1 MQPWVV
7 IQNSSGVALG
17 SGEIYSAYDV
27 ETTRKLSRAGT
38 FSFSCPINDPL
49 LTEIASDTRPVL
61 SEKRIALIYGVILQE
76 DGTSIIQNIGGGIID
91 RISRTAPDKVVV
103 SGDDLLRELTYRSV
117 LGLQNYEV
125 QEYSATQVKLE
136 DNTTPPPVYTDYPLA
151 HDNNLATFNSVLV
164 DAPTNKYLLIAY
176 STPFNY
182 LRLVVAGTV
191 NNTATTINYGFSDES
206 LDGWDE
212 IEPTSDGTDVGGIPW
227 SQDGIIEFGFRP
239 ASWTE
244 RTIDGDLGYW
254 VRADPEAALTQTDIV
269 EWYVGRRDPTTNDLT
284 NIIGYAPSG
293 WSLAGAPF
301 YTSTTNGSFY
311 RFSDENV
318 LEALIKTADITGEHF
333 RLGTGRQIEWMRTD
347 LPDSGIRATQITDP
361 TANPAEIVYIA
372 DLEEEIVSYELA
384 TRVYGRGAGMGT
396 TVIDFSDRTTV
407 DPADYTTGVQSQVQE
422 DGTTE
427 DYWFLESDL
436 SLAIYG
442 RIEAFIYD
450 KGLRAADGYGGRDAS
465 ASDMLWYEALNW
477 LQKHDTPQYFYR
489 LSVVGC
495 QSELKV
501 GTTIRVE
508 YKRVVEID
516 GENVVTWEI
525 DTDLIILETTN
536 RVGSNGLYTS
546 NLVVSTVAAWWEN
559 DSDRVADMKR
569 WQLDYANAN
578 QGVSSFNI
586 R

>member
-17 SGEIYSAYDV
+17 AGEITSAYDV

-49 LTEIASDTRPVL
+49 LTEIAPDLRPVL
-61 SEKRIALIYGVILQE
+61 SEKRIALIYGVVLLEGGLTVIREL
-76 DGTSIIQNIGGGIID
+76 GGGIID
-91 RISRTAPDKVVV
+91 SISRTAPDKVVV

-117 LGLQNYEV
+117 LGLQNYDV
-125 QEYSATQVKLE
+125 NEYSATQVKLE

-164 DAPTNKYLLIAY
+164 DAPTDKYLLIAY
-176 STPFNY
+176 DTPFNY
-182 LRLVVAGTV
+182 LRLDVAGTV
-191 NNTATTINYGFSDES
+191 NTTATTINYGFSDES
-206 LDGWDE
+206 PDGWDE
-212 IEPTSDGTDVGGIPW
+212 IEPTSDGTEAGGIPW
-227 SQDGIIEFGFRP
+227 AQDGIIEFGFRP

-244 RTIDGDLGYW
+244 RTIDGDAGYW
-254 VRADPEAALTQTDIV
+254 VRADPEAALTQTDMV

-284 NIIGYAPSG
+284 NIMGYAPAG
-293 WSLAGAPF
+293 WGLDLVDGYS
-301 YTSTTNGSFY
+301 STTNGTFQ
-311 RFSDENV
+311 RFSDQNV
-318 LEALIKTADITGEHF
+318 LEALIQTANIAGEWF
-333 RLGTGRQIEWMRTD
+333 RLGEGRNVVWLRKDT
-347 LPDSGIRATQITDP
+347 PDSGIRATQITDP
-361 TANPAEIVYIA
+361 TANPAELVYIEN
-372 DLEEEIVSYELA
+372 LEEEIVSYDLA
-384 TRVYGRGAGMGT
+384 TRVYGRAGGMGSV
-396 TVIDFSDRTTV
+396 VIDFSDRTTT
-407 DPADYTTGVQSQVQE
+407 DPADYTTGVESVVQT

-427 DYWFLESDL
+427 DFWYLESDL

-442 RIEAFIYD
+442 RIESFLYD
-450 KGLRAADGYGGRDAS
+450 KSVIAADGYGGRDAS
-465 ASDMLWYEALNW
+465 ASDALWTECLSW

-516 GENVVTWEI
+516 GVDVVTWEI
-525 DTDLIILETTN
+525 DEDLIILETTN

-546 NLVVSTVAAWWEN
+546 NLVVSTVADWWQN
-559 DSDRVADMKR
+559 DSDKIADSVRNLK
-569 WQLDYANAN
+569 DYMNAN
-578 QGVSSFNI
+578 QGIAGLNI